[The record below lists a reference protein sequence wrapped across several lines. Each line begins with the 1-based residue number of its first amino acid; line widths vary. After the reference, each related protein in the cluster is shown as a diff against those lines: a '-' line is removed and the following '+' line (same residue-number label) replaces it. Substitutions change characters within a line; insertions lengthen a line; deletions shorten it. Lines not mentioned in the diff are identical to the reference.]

1 MGMSPTFNIGDLT
14 PYLKDEDDGDELR
27 ENHNQEGGNEANAMP
42 ISVQESS
49 HDGVPTTID
58 NEEGPTSPTR
68 FNSSS
73 KVQVLAQV
81 VEESLKQAA
90 GLKNQFLPGF
100 VHLIT

>member
-1 MGMSPTFNIGDLT
+1 M
-14 PYLKDEDDGDELR
+14 EDGLQDQGK
-27 ENHNQEGGNEANAMP
+27 P
-42 ISVQESS
+42 IWVVG
-49 HDGVPTTID
+49 HAICDGVPTTID

-73 KVQVLAQV
+73 KVQVLGQV